1 MKVEE
6 FSGPRGAI
14 WQNRLINRLKSPE
27 TVDRSMWEHQKME
40 GEAADGVSMTARP
53 SLPRWPRAFT
63 SI

>member
-14 WQNRLINRLKSPE
+14 WQNRLINRLKFPE
-27 TVDRSMWEHQKME
+27 TVDRPMWELRERRARPPM
-40 GEAADGVSMTARP
+40 GVSMTARP